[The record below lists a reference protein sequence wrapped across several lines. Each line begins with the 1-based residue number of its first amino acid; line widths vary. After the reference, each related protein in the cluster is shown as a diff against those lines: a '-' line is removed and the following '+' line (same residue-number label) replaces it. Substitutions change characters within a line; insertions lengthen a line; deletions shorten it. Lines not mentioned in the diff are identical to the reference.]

1 MLNWWHGICYKTR
14 KQPEMIFSKQ
24 SIFVTSV
31 HKIGFEHKIIGLEI
45 DMRID
50 EQEFQIDKISW
61 LSFKKLDTYFSNP
74 DSKIEDIYD
83 ISTEQFT
90 KDLDTIIKFSKKKQG
105 LYGKFGEASIVTD
118 SNPIKMEEV
127 DDLEHHV
134 QKDETLMSRLNKILN
149 RFFKHESHPTVS
161 PNKIKIKSWN
171 FSNFNGTE
179 KFQVR
184 NLYSIKPV
192 SVTYNSTQQDYKYE
206 KQIISKFCIE
216 ESNGK
221 IKELLIMDSMK
232 NGKIKREKYIDDENI
247 NRQHYSSEI
256 RNHKLNRCLMKTF
269 LFNQINKHK
278 TSINLQNCIQKHDK
292 TESKFMIA
300 KPISNVICKNRKFA
314 ISTPI
319 HTENHN
325 KTQEIL
331 EMDIVSI
338 STADDYNDLKP
349 ANSYY

>member
-1 MLNWWHGICYKTR
+1 
-14 KQPEMIFSKQ
+14 
-24 SIFVTSV
+24 
-31 HKIGFEHKIIGLEI
+31 
-45 DMRID
+45 
-50 EQEFQIDKISW
+50 
-61 LSFKKLDTYFSNP
+61 
-74 DSKIEDIYD
+74 
-83 ISTEQFT
+83 FT
-90 KDLDTIIKFSKKKQG
+90 KDLDTIIKFSQKKQG

-118 SNPIKMEEV
+118 FNPIKMEEV

-161 PNKIKIKSWN
+161 QNKIKIKSWN
-171 FSNFNGTE
+171 FSNFNGTK

-278 TSINLQNCIQKHDK
+278 TSINLQNCPEEYIKASVFKKYAQINKQEIAHNNFLHNKDK
-292 TESKFMIA
+292 NNVPSK
-300 KPISNVICKNRKFA
+300 
-314 ISTPI
+314 
-319 HTENHN
+319 NHN

-331 EMDIVSI
+331 GMDIVSI